1 LTLSRFV
8 FIVLLP
14 VLAACAARTAPVI
27 SPAAA
32 EQLFSTAVA
41 DLGRFDQPS
50 NEARFEALT
59 GMLKARGIAFDVEPF
74 TISPRKNDPR
84 TEGRNVVVTLNGRDP
99 EIVAGA
105 HYDAVRMQ
113 DGTLSRGA
121 VDNAASVLIL
131 MQLAE
136 TLSRTRP
143 RNRIRIVFFDMEE
156 LGLLG
161 SEAYVKRH
169 GDRQTLAMVNLDVNA
184 FGDTLIFG
192 PRGASNDAVFQ
203 AMRETCIAVAGG
215 CVEFPRMPPSDNLS
229 FQKAGIPTLS
239 IAIVPARQAHQ
250 LWLAVNAGKESALQS
265 GFTPEVLRII
275 HTPSDSPS
283 LAEPGAMAQSYR
295 AVLGLIGRL
304 GGSRK

>member
-1 LTLSRFV
+1 
-8 FIVLLP
+8 LLIHIAL
-14 VLAACAARTAPVI
+14 VLAPLLLQACAVRTPPVV

-32 EQLFSTAVA
+32 EQLFSTAVS

-50 NEARFEALT
+50 NDARFDALT

-84 TEGRNVVVTLNGRDP
+84 TEGRNVVVTINGREP
-99 EIVAGA
+99 EILVGA
-105 HYDAVRMQ
+105 HYDAVRLQ
-113 DGTLSRGA
+113 DGTMSKGA

-131 MQLAE
+131 MRLAE
-136 TLSRTRP
+136 TLSGTRP

-161 SEAYVKRH
+161 SEAYAKNHR
-169 GDRQTLAMVNLDVNA
+169 DRQTRAMVNLDVNA

-192 PRGASNDAVFQ
+192 PRGASNDAAFQ
-203 AMRETCIAVAGG
+203 AMRETCVAVAAA
-215 CVEFPRMPPSDNLS
+215 CVEFPQMPPSDNLS

-239 IAIVPARQAHQ
+239 VAIVPGRQAHQ

-283 LAEPGAMAQSYR
+283 LADPRAMAQSYR

-304 GGSRK
+304 GGSRE